1 MKPSSPELEKGPF
14 ENPLARH
21 ETWYRRLFKCHR
33 DAAYLLAEDGSLI
46 DINPAACRVLG
57 RSRED
62 LLSLNIKDVDPNY
75 DEAGFWSFWSGRPDE
90 EMRIFESVHI
100 QADGTIFPVEITAI
114 PFIEQG
120 KRFVYGFARDMTLE
134 KQAEKALKQSKNDLA
149 ALIHASPESA
159 LLVDIEGR
167 ILLCNA
173 MVPQRL
179 GLGVRDMVGRSVFD
193 YMPPETASLRRNHI
207 AEVVRTGEPIH
218 FKDKLGDR
226 FYSHYLYPVTDDSGK
241 VTRIAIFGHDITE
254 FKRAEQSLQGDNDLL
269 ASVQEAQSLFI
280 SGRDPKEVYQNLI
293 RILVRHTK
301 SEFGF
306 LHEVLYG
313 PDGAPCLVNL
323 AISDPALDN
332 GALHLLN
339 RAPVLEGRTVIA
351 EKDLKDSSD
360 KKISLNHPRLN
371 RYMGIPLYFRNEIM
385 GVAGVAGRLDKYT
398 NTMAESMKPWT
409 QACAAMIWAG
419 RMVRQQK
426 ETEKRVL
433 QLQKAES
440 LGRMAGAVAHHFNN
454 MMAVVMGNLELA
466 RTDLPR
472 ESRTYKNLFQAEKAG
487 RRAADMSLL
496 MLTYLGRQQG
506 KSKPLDLS
514 EITRDCLEKI
524 HPQLRKELTL
534 ESNLLPRGPIIQAD
548 PTQMEQVLKA
558 LVTNAW
564 ESMDEYPD
572 GRVRVCVESRSASSI
587 GYKHRFPVDWQSPDP
602 SFACLSITDTG
613 KGLDEVMISGIFDPF
628 FTDKFTGRGLGLPV
642 TLGIIKAH
650 GGCITVESEPGKGST
665 FSIFLPLSPAAVP
678 REKRSATVENPSG
691 PGRHLVLVVEDEEM
705 VRRMVEGMLKR
716 IGYEVMAAGS
726 GAEAVDI
733 FRLYQKEIKLVVSD
747 LSMPGMNG
755 WDTLA
760 ALRKIRPDIPVIL
773 ASGYDEAGAMGSG
786 DGSVTPNAFL
796 HKPFLL
802 DELKKALTCIEE

>member
-1 MKPSSPELEKGPF
+1 MKPSTPELEKDPL
-14 ENPLARH
+14 ENPLAGH

-33 DAAYLLAEDGSLI
+33 DAAYLLAQDGSLI
-46 DINPAACRVLG
+46 DANPSACNALG
-57 RSRED
+57 RSRQD
-62 LLSLNIKDVDPNY
+62 LLSLNIKDVDFNY
-75 DEAGFWSFWSGRPDE
+75 DEAGFLSFWSGRPDE
-90 EMRIFESVHI
+90 EMRIFESRHI
-100 QADGTIFPVEITAI
+100 RADGTIFPVEIIAI

-120 KRFVYGFARDMTLE
+120 RRFVYGFARDMTPQ
-134 KQAEKALKQSKNDLA
+134 KQAEKSLKQSKNDLV

-159 LLVDIEGR
+159 LLVDTEGR
-167 ILLCNA
+167 IILCNA

-193 YMPPETASLRRNHI
+193 YMPPETATLRRNHI
-207 AEVVRTGEPIH
+207 AEVVRTGESLH
-218 FKDKLGDR
+218 FKDSLGDR
-226 FYSHYLYPVTDDSGK
+226 FYSHYLYPVMDDFK
-241 VTRIAIFGHDITE
+241 QVTRIAIFGHDITE

-269 ASVQEAQSLFI
+269 SSVQEAQSLFI
-280 SGRDPKEVYQNLI
+280 SGREPKEVYDNLI

-301 SEFGF
+301 SELGF
-306 LHEVLYG
+306 LHEVRYD
-313 PDGAPCLVNL
+313 PEVAPCLVSL
-323 AISDPALDN
+323 AISDPALDDI
-332 GALHLLN
+332 ALLHLN
-339 RAPVLEGRTVIA
+339 RAPVFEGRTVIA
-351 EKDLKDSSD
+351 EKDAKDD
-360 KKISLNHPRLN
+360 ADTEISLNHPRLN

-385 GVAGVAGRLDKYT
+385 GVAGVANRLDEYT
-398 NTMAESMKPWT
+398 ETMAESMKPWA

-454 MMAVVMGNLELA
+454 MMAVVIGNLELA
-466 RTDLPR
+466 RSDLPR
-472 ESRTYKNLFQAEKAG
+472 ESRTDKNLFRAEKAG

-506 KSKPLDLS
+506 KLKPLDLS

-524 HPQLRKELTL
+524 HAQLRKEVTL
-534 ESNLLPRGPIIQAD
+534 ELNLLPQGPIIQAD
-548 PTQMEQVLKA
+548 PAQMEQALKA

-572 GRVRVCVESRSASSI
+572 GKVKVCVEIRPASSI
-587 GYKHRFPVDWQSPDP
+587 GHEHRFPVDWQSPDP

-613 KGLDEVMISGIFDPF
+613 KGLDEAMISGIFDPF

-650 GGCITVESEPGKGST
+650 GGCITLESKPGKGST
-665 FSIFLPLSPAAVP
+665 FSVFLPLSPAAVL
-678 REKRSATVENPSG
+678 REKPPFMAEKISA

-705 VRRMVEGMLKR
+705 VRQMMEDMLR
-716 IGYEVMAAGS
+716 QIGYEVMIAGS

-733 FRLYQKEIKLVVSD
+733 FRLHQKDIKLVVSD

-773 ASGYDEAGAMGSG
+773 ASGYDEAGAMESG
-786 DGSVTPNAFL
+786 DGSVKPNAFL
-796 HKPFLL
+796 HKPFLM

>member
-1 MKPSSPELEKGPF
+1 MKIL
-14 ENPLARH
+14 
-21 ETWYRRLFKCHR
+21 
-33 DAAYLLAEDGSLI
+33 
-46 DINPAACRVLG
+46 
-57 RSRED
+57 
-62 LLSLNIKDVDPNY
+62 
-75 DEAGFWSFWSGRPDE
+75 WSGCPEE

-100 QADGTIFPVEITAI
+100 RADGTIFPVEIIAI
-114 PFIEQG
+114 PFIDQG
-120 KRFVYGFARDMTLE
+120 RRFVYGFARDMTLQ

-159 LLVDIEGR
+159 LLVDTEGR
-167 ILLCNA
+167 IILCNA

-179 GLGVRDMVGRSVFD
+179 GLGVKDMVGRSVFN
-193 YMPPETASLRRNHI
+193 YMPPETAALRRNHI
-207 AEVVRTGEPIH
+207 AEVVRTGEPLQ

-226 FYSHYLYPVTDDSGK
+226 FYSHYLYPVMDDSEK

-269 ASVQEAQSLFI
+269 SSVQEAQSLFI
-280 SGRDPKEVYQNLI
+280 SGRDPKEVYETLI

-306 LHEVLYG
+306 LHEVLHD
-313 PDGAPCLVNL
+313 PDGAPYLVNL
-323 AISDPALDN
+323 AISDPALDD

-351 EKDLKDSSD
+351 EKDLEDRPD
-360 KKISLNHPRLN
+360 QEISLNHPRLN
-371 RYMGIPLYFRNEIM
+371 RYMGIPLYFRNEVM
-385 GVAGVAGRLDKYT
+385 GVAGVADGLDEYT
-398 NTMAESMKPWT
+398 QTMAESMKPWT
-409 QACAAMIWAG
+409 QACAAMIWSG

-472 ESRTYKNLFQAEKAG
+472 ESRTYQNLLQAEKAG

-514 EITRDCLEKI
+514 KITRDCLENI

-534 ESNLLPRGPIIQAD
+534 ELNLLPQGPVIQAD
-548 PTQMEQVLKA
+548 PAQMEQVLKA

-564 ESMDEYPD
+564 ESMDDYPN
-572 GRVRVCVESRSASSI
+572 GRLRVCVETRPASSI
-587 GYKHRFPVDWQSPDP
+587 GHENRFPVDWQSPDP
-602 SFACLSITDTG
+602 SFACLSIIDTG
-613 KGLDEVMISGIFDPF
+613 KGLDEAMISGIFDPF

-650 GGCITVESEPGKGST
+650 GGCITLESEPGKGST
-665 FSIFLPLSPAAVP
+665 FSVFLPLSPTAIP
-678 REKRSATVENPSG
+678 REQRPATVGNPSE

-705 VRRMVEGMLKR
+705 VRRMMEGMLRR

-733 FRLYQKEIKLVVSD
+733 FRLHQTEIKLVVSD

-760 ALRKIRPDIPVIL
+760 ALRKMRPDIPVIL

-786 DGSVTPNAFL
+786 DGSVKPNAFL

-802 DELKKALTCIEE
+802 DELKKALTCIEGH